1 VKKLSKPS
9 LTKRQHDTM
18 VVLATDGTDPAE
30 AMRVLNISRTNY
42 IQQIYAL
49 GSVLGLERDG
59 SSRSMARRIRD
70 EALRRGYDKA
80 GLSNELGVDWDG
92 TLLEPFVPCEP
103 VHPLVYP
110 DTAASKSVY
119 EVLWGEDK

>member
-9 LTKRQHDTM
+9 LTKRQHDVM
-18 VVLATDGTDPAE
+18 VILATEGTDPAE
-30 AMRVLNISRTNY
+30 VMRHLRISRLNFT
-42 IQQIYAL
+42 QQIYAL
-49 GSVLGLERDG
+49 GSVLGLEPDG
-59 SSRSMARRIRD
+59 SSRSLTRRIQA